1 MLLEGFS
8 TTLYDNV
15 RPVIIRCSSLDILCN
30 LVNILKKEILEGNK
44 YIDSITEWLTNGDDV
59 EQILPKGESLVAF
72 KPVVTRLIED
82 VQERLI
88 FVAQTYMRDKITDY
102 VPKPADLNYPDKLI
116 EGKRC
121 YIDRDP
127 DLIEPFLAKKGPV
140 TPQEGTTSA
149 ENGASE
155 QVPTDPAP
163 PQTST
168 QALTEVGKEFYA
180 TWYPTLEHT
189 LKLLFKLYYT
199 VDVSIT
205 SRQNWDLVPKIDPV
219 RIR

>member
-1 MLLEGFS
+1 M
-8 TTLYDNV
+8 
-15 RPVIIRCSSLDILCN
+15 
-30 LVNILKKEILEGNK
+30 
-44 YIDSITEWLTNGDDV
+44 
-59 EQILPKGESLVAF
+59 AF

-116 EGKRC
+116 DGKLA
-121 YIDRDP
+121 YLAV
-127 DLIEPFLAKKGPV
+127 DLVLTFHLVLAKKGPV
-140 TPQEGTTSA
+140 ALGVV
-149 ENGASE
+149 NGAAE
-155 QVPTDPAP
+155 QVPTDPVP

-168 QALTEVGKEFYA
+168 QALTEAGKEFYA

-199 VDVSIT
+199 VDVST
-205 SRQNWDLVPKIDPV
+205 SSMQN
-219 RIR
+219 